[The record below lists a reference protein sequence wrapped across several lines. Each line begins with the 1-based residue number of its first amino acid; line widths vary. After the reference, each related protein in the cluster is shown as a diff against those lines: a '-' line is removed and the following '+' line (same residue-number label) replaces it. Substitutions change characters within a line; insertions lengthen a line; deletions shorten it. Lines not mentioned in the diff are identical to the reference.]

1 MLFFQEGDETNKK
14 TKRKLDTHNEAGAG
28 PSGVGKK
35 SKSVSTKS
43 VAAAAAVGAEQV

>member
-28 PSGVGKK
+28 PSVGKK

-43 VAAAAAVGAEQV
+43 VAAAAAGAEQV